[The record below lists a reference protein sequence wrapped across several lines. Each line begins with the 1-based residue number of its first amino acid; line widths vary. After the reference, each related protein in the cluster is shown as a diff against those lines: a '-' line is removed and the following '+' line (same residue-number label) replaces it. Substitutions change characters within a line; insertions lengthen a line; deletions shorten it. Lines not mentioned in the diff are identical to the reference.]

1 MKRVLYNHKEQ
12 ENKHKQGEQTMT
24 TRNNDEKT
32 IIYLVN
38 RKIAMNMKLV
48 KLYGDKA
55 EYSDFPK
62 EKLFAQ
68 NDKMR
73 RIRQLFVRGFITFDD
88 AVKAIANDSIDDD
101 FYQKYK

>member
-1 MKRVLYNHKEQ
+1 MI
-12 ENKHKQGEQTMT
+12 

-32 IIYLVN
+32 IIYLIN

-73 RIRQLFVRGFITFDD
+73 RIRKLFFNGFITFDD
-88 AVKAIANDSIDDD
+88 AVKAIANDSIDDV

>member
-1 MKRVLYNHKEQ
+1 MV
-12 ENKHKQGEQTMT
+12 

-32 IIYLVN
+32 IIYLVD

-55 EYSDFPK
+55 EYSDFSK

-73 RIRQLFVRGFITFDD
+73 RISQLFTRGFITFDD
-88 AVKAIANDSIDDD
+88 AVKAIANDSIGDSFYQ

>member
-1 MKRVLYNHKEQ
+1 MATR
-12 ENKHKQGEQTMT
+12 KQ
-24 TRNNDEKT
+24 DEKT
-32 IIYLVN
+32 IIYLVD

-73 RIRQLFVRGFITFDD
+73 RIRKLFFNGFITFDD
-88 AVKAIANDSIDDD
+88 AVKAIANDSIGDNFYQ

>member
-1 MKRVLYNHKEQ
+1 
-12 ENKHKQGEQTMT
+12 MT

-38 RKIAMNMKLV
+38 RKITMNMKLIKLYGD

-101 FYQKYK
+101 FYK